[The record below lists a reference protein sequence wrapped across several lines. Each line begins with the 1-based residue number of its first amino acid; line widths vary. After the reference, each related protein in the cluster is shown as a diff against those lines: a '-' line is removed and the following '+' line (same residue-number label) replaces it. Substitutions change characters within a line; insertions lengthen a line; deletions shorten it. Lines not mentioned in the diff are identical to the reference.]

1 MRKISREDF
10 EKKVAELSQSLKR
23 QARQGMNDRDL
34 LMLVQSWSNDML
46 DLYHNVYKVS
56 YQMNAE
62 KTMIDMSVVFLMDKN
77 PLKYHLDISTQ
88 KVVDAA
94 VK

>member
-1 MRKISREDF
+1 MREISREDF

-23 QARQGMNDRDL
+23 QARQGMNDKDL
-34 LMLVQSWSNDML
+34 LMLVQSWANDML

-56 YQMNAE
+56 YQMNSE
-62 KTMIDMSVVFLMDKN
+62 KTMIDMSVVLLMEKD